1 MTTITCTAV
10 FHQGE
15 ERHEWVGVGRNH
27 VDAFVSAA
35 TNQSVPGLLPG
46 PENRES
52 AQRLLSQWSLRP
64 EYAASVRDGHAY
76 LNVGLTGPEISIGWV
91 TYTFTQ
97 SVRLWAVTAQVSVQL
112 ERGGWSSSRQ
122 VPTFYLDPSVQGI
135 TDAEQAE
142 WIARDILETAGP
154 IDDDGVSYSVTVEP
168 LY

>member
-1 MTTITCTAV
+1 MTTVTCTAV

-154 IDDDGVSYSVTVEP
+154 IDDDTVSYSVTVEP
-168 LY
+168 VY

>member
-97 SVRLWAVTAQVSVQL
+97 SVRLWAVQAQVEVHL
-112 ERGGWSSSRQ
+112 EREGWSMSRQ

-135 TDAEQAE
+135 TGPESARAVAE
-142 WIARDILETAGP
+142 DIFRTLSG
-154 IDDDGVSYSVTVEP
+154 DDEDVRLHVTVDP
-168 LY
+168 VY